1 MVILTLVVS
10 VLSPLVAAV
19 SVINTPNKFGA
30 DVRIIS
36 SACIVIVFYGIIYII
51 NYIKGKNFFSKKYW
65 IYALKF
71 NIPLVPHYLSTLFLS
86 QSDRIMISK

>member
-1 MVILTLVVS
+1 MFMEILANSAFSFWSAKQRFEFKYRNMVILTLVVS

-19 SVINTPNKFGA
+19 SVINTPDKFGA

-51 NYIKGKNFFSKKYW
+51 NYIKGKNFFQKSIGYM
-65 IYALKF
+65 
-71 NIPLVPHYLSTLFLS
+71 H
-86 QSDRIMISK
+86 